1 MLKISEKRALKI
13 KAMDENN
20 SSLQAALTDSQS
32 KVRRLEDQRA
42 ILSNKL
48 IIAGQE
54 NDRLL

>member
-1 MLKISEKRALKI
+1 
-13 KAMDENN
+13 MDEKN

-32 KVRRLEDQRA
+32 KVKQLEDQRA

-54 NDRLL
+54 NDRLLQQSQKIETR